1 MGKSIFLRHI
11 ENNGLIIISIG
22 VAVIYWLFDALFA
35 GVVFTRLLMI
45 VLFIAYGAFTQF
57 LINSHKDIELALKK
71 AHDGLEEQ
79 VKIRTAELIK
89 VNEELKKSERLFHT
103 LAQLSPV
110 GIFRTDAKGDYVYVN
125 ERWSKISGMSMDE
138 ALGDGWAKAI
148 HPEER
153 ERVAK
158 EWYGSVQENRLFN
171 SECRFQ
177 RTDGVSTWMLC
188 QATAEINSAEEI
200 TGYVGTI
207 TDITERKHSFDRMRK
222 ALGATV
228 KAIALVVETRDPY
241 TAGHQK
247 RVVDLARAI
256 AQEMGLSADRVDGIR
271 MAGVIH
277 DIGKIAVPAE
287 ILSKPTKL
295 REVEFSLI
303 KIHPEAGYE
312 ILKEIESPGAV
323 DQIIFQHHERVD
335 GSGYPQGLCG
345 EEILLEARILAVAD
359 VVEAIASHRPYR
371 PSLGIEKAIEEI
383 SKNKGIYY
391 DSNVVD
397 ACLKLFHEKG
407 YKMEI

>member
-1 MGKSIFLRHI
+1 
-11 ENNGLIIISIG
+11 
-22 VAVIYWLFDALFA
+22 
-35 GVVFTRLLMI
+35 
-45 VLFIAYGAFTQF
+45 
-57 LINSHKDIELALKK
+57 
-71 AHDGLEEQ
+71 
-79 VKIRTAELIK
+79 
-89 VNEELKKSERLFHT
+89 
-103 LAQLSPV
+103 
-110 GIFRTDAKGDYVYVN
+110 
-125 ERWSKISGMSMDE
+125 
-138 ALGDGWAKAI
+138 
-148 HPEER
+148 
-153 ERVAK
+153 
-158 EWYGSVQENRLFN
+158 
-171 SECRFQ
+171 
-177 RTDGVSTWMLC
+177 
-188 QATAEINSAEEI
+188 
-200 TGYVGTI
+200 
-207 TDITERKHSFDRMRK
+207 MRK

-383 SKNKGIYY
+383 SKNRGIYY